1 LAAQAAA
8 AALQPAAEMELLRRL
23 GARAEAPEMPE
34 MPALAVV
41 ATFKVRRSGRDQVE
55 GQMDGLKMR
64 IVFLNGFSWNVFF
77 WNAFSIFG
85 LFFFVDVWF
94 AQKIPLSWRCWSVY
108 GRDM

>member
-1 LAAQAAA
+1 
-8 AALQPAAEMELLRRL
+8 MELLRRL
-23 GARAEAPEMPE
+23 GARAEAPE

-64 IVFLNGFSWNVFF
+64 IVFWNGFSWNVFF

-85 LFFFVDVWF
+85 VFFSLMFGLL
-94 AQKIPLSWRCWSVY
+94 KKSP
-108 GRDM
+108 

>member
-1 LAAQAAA
+1 MAAQAA

-23 GARAEAPEMPE
+23 ASAEAPE

-64 IVFLNGFSWNVFF
+64 IVFWNGFSWNVFF
-77 WNAFSIFG
+77 FGMPSLFLECFFSLVFG
-85 LFFFVDVWF
+85 LL
-94 AQKIPLSWRCWSVY
+94 KKSP
-108 GRDM
+108 

>member
-1 LAAQAAA
+1 MAAQAAA

-23 GARAEAPEMPE
+23 GARAEAPE

-85 LFFFVDVWF
+85 LFFLLMFGLL
-94 AQKIPLSWRCWSVY
+94 KKSP
-108 GRDM
+108 

>member
-1 LAAQAAA
+1 
-8 AALQPAAEMELLRRL
+8 
-23 GARAEAPEMPE
+23 

-77 WNAFSIFG
+77 GMPSLFLDCFFSLMFG
-85 LFFFVDVWF
+85 LL
-94 AQKIPLSWRCWSVY
+94 KNPLELAMLVGLW
-108 GRDM
+108 